1 MKKTLFTIAAA
12 LALLCLAEQPSGSY
26 LTWLGNNAGKDA
38 TANQSEFVGALSGQN
53 AHDIYRSSFLGVMS
67 GYNAFGIY
75 NCFAAGIGAL
85 ANATNVSGSVFIG
98 PYAGRGARDV
108 SGRTDING
116 QFFSDKGRDEF
127 RIVTDPAKP
136 VPVHYKGGILRE
148 QTDFAIRTDDAD
160 RAAWERANAHVWLSS
175 FDGDDANSGLSPTG
189 AVKTIAGAYNAAY
202 CAVTN
207 GTLNASN
214 EIVVAV
220 AEGVYAP
227 VELYSSLTN
236 GIAFV
241 ATGDR
246 GDTILDGASGAIRGG
261 AGGTN
266 DTPMRCSSGFP
277 FTIDGWTVTR
287 FNRKLRASYNNW
299 QYAMTDGI
307 KFKRCDIAGNHSK
320 VHMAW
325 LAGEFEDCD
334 IHGNRLS
341 CAVEG
346 QAASAAFGGWGGDKQ
361 GARLTRCHV
370 WDNDF
375 SPCEYLIYSSV
386 SYADHC
392 LFEVDFFEKY
402 GSPGGG
408 HNTIIAKTV
417 SNPHVTGGAH
427 AYNAVIGT
435 NSFIV
440 VASPGIGYDESI
452 YNPTG
457 SCCVVSNANL
467 TADFVAA
474 DASCP
479 SVRSGDLPDYGY
491 RNSGFRHEADPT
503 VPEWAKAESAPTY
516 TAADVG
522 AVSTNG
528 GAVSVN
534 GDANRR
540 LLLGKVGLVPLGGS
554 FERKGQGRA
563 AFVVMLE
570 DGTDRECSLYLDDD
584 GKTYINTAGGW
595 VRVPDAPNGG
605 TLALA
610 SDIPTSMAWGS
621 ITGKPTTLS
630 GYGITD
636 ALSSG
641 GVSNIVTQAF
651 VRDRLGVYLYVGEDG
666 GIYVHTGD

>member
-98 PYAGRGARDV
+98 PYAGRNARDV

-136 VPVHYKGGILRE
+136 VPVHYRGGILRE

-160 RAAWERANAHVWLSS
+160 RAAWERADAHVWLSS

-202 CAVTN
+202 RAVTN

-227 VELYSSLTN
+227 VDLTSALTN

-246 GDTILDGASGAIRGG
+246 GDTIIDGMLAWARDDLNPTNYPYGKEGARL
-261 AGGTN
+261 
-266 DTPMRCSSGFP
+266 RCANGVAFNNSHLAFVAPFSLEG
-277 FTIDGWTVTR
+277 FTITR
-287 FNRKLRASYNNW
+287 FNYRYGNEGYGDTGRSVFH
-299 QYAMTDGI
+299 GI
-307 KFKRCDIAGNHSK
+307 TFKRCDITGNVPMPRYGTFS
-320 VHMAW
+320 
-325 LAGEFEDCD
+325 GEFIDCD
-334 IHGNRLS
+334 IHGNKVLPYTYNT
-341 CAVEG
+341 AV
-346 QAASAAFGGWGGDKQ
+346 SAFFGGWANYYREW
-361 GARLTRCHV
+361 ARLVRCHV
-370 WDNDF
+370 WDNDI
-375 SPCEYLIYSSV
+375 SPCEKLIYEGSLGW
-386 SYADHC
+386 AEHC
-392 LFEVDFFEKY
+392 LFEVEFCY
-402 GSPGGG
+402 GFAKGG
-408 HNTIIAKTV
+408 HNTYIAETLNNHHV
-417 SNPHVTGGAH
+417 SGLSEASGFSP
-427 AYNAVIGT
+427 IST
-435 NSFIV
+435 NSFFVVRNLEERYLGVVGVQGSNCIV
-440 VASPGIGYDESI
+440 
-452 YNPTG
+452 T
-457 SCCVVSNANL
+457 NANL

-528 GAVSVN
+528 ATMTGALVMEAPIVIRGVGSAGVQFGDTVLYVLDGN
-534 GDANRR
+534 GLPSRI
-540 LLLGKVGLVPLGGS
+540 L
-554 FERKGQGRA
+554 
-563 AFVVMLE
+563 
-570 DGTDRECSLYLDDD
+570 
-584 GKTYINTAGGW
+584 TYSEIAQ
-595 VRVPDAPNGG
+595 
-605 TLALA
+605 A

-641 GVSNIVTQAF
+641 GVSNIVTQAL